1 MKKIIIK
8 CSIFLITL
16 FIILVVLSRIFIPKN
31 NTQQAGIAE
40 KEVLEFGILAEPENT
55 IDVILTGD
63 SESYTSFI
71 PLEAWHKYGFTSYV
85 CGSPAQK
92 LPAIGSILQEA
103 LEKQQPKIIML
114 ETNTIFRTTSLT
126 VPIVQVANKVLPVIQ
141 YHNRWKSLTQNDF
154 FGKVEYTNVQ
164 MNKGFY
170 FSKVVK
176 SSRNKKYM
184 KNSKKVEKIPE
195 VNKIYVK
202 WIKEYCESK
211 GIEFILYST
220 PSPVNWNTAKH
231 NGIEKFAKELEVE
244 YIDMNLMQDE
254 IAIDWKKDSRDKG
267 DHLNYSGSLKTTKFL
282 SEYLNNKNLPN
293 HSDDEAYKSW
303 DKYYK
308 EYIDSVNEKK

>member
-1 MKKIIIK
+1 MLSYLRYLYLEHTEQDIDQLILCMPTSRKERNMKKIIIK

-114 ETNTIFRTTSLT
+114 ETNTIYRTTSLT

-195 VNKIYVK
+195 VNKIYAKSSSEIFSLIAKSNSVFSTFFV
-202 WIKEYCESK
+202 WITIS
-211 GIEFILYST
+211 S
-220 PSPVNWNTAKH
+220 S
-231 NGIEKFAKELEVE
+231 
-244 YIDMNLMQDE
+244 
-254 IAIDWKKDSRDKG
+254 
-267 DHLNYSGSLKTTKFL
+267 
-282 SEYLNNKNLPN
+282 
-293 HSDDEAYKSW
+293 
-303 DKYYK
+303 
-308 EYIDSVNEKK
+308 